1 MGSAKPRYVCRA
13 LRMVSPP
20 GAGRS
25 DGYHE
30 LLIGTTCLTKIA
42 LCPPAWLSQRQR
54 LSEGWECLPEEPG
67 GAGTRNPG
75 GVTPA
80 FQRREVCRVGL
91 CRARLQLGRD
101 CGPAPFAS
109 PAQGLGKA
117 PLGLSHPGSA
127 GMGQRCPAY
136 RFKCYSCKR
145 IFSSAVVV
153 FMDISTHDPTFVALN
168 VAVCL
173 YEVLFSI
180 RCFLCFFLSME
191 GIVGAQLLS
200 AQPLLAGKLRLA
212 GINIVKLRKTLCKP
226 LSWLAHSL
234 VFGHLWAAVAA
245 AVHPCLLLFLTLSL
259 FRAAE

>member
-1 MGSAKPRYVCRA
+1 MLSSAPAGPGLRSRSVCKP
-13 LRMVSPP
+13 S
-20 GAGRS
+20 S
-25 DGYHE
+25 
-30 LLIGTTCLTKIA
+30 
-42 LCPPAWLSQRQR
+42 
-54 LSEGWECLPEEPG
+54 
-67 GAGTRNPG
+67 
-75 GVTPA
+75 
-80 FQRREVCRVGL
+80 
-91 CRARLQLGRD
+91 
-101 CGPAPFAS
+101 
-109 PAQGLGKA
+109 GLGKLRRVCLTLAA
-117 PLGLSHPGSA
+117 PGRDSGARLTDSNA
-127 GMGQRCPAY
+127 I
-136 RFKCYSCKR
+136 SCKR

-226 LSWLAHSL
+226 LSWLARSL
-234 VFGHLWAAVAA
+234 VFGHLRAAVAA
-245 AVHPCLLLFLTLSL
+245 AVRPCLLLFLTLSL